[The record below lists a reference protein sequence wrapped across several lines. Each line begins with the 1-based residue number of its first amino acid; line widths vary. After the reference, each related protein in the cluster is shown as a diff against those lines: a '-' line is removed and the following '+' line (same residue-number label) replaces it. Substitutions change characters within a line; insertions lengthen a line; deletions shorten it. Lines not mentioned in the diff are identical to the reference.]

1 MTPDL
6 EEEWDRR
13 QSNFAG
19 EWRVAM
25 ESEGLVCGVSPVD
38 DQNLRRRILST
49 AQSTNKCRAL
59 KKDLHLIEAAK
70 ATDDTVSSLD
80 KKVKNLLREAAHVVR
95 EIRAIVWVN
104 PEREEDAPILWLARG
119 APADPE
125 RMLGYALSA

>member
-6 EEEWDRR
+6 EDEWDRR
-13 QSNFAG
+13 QSNFAA

-25 ESEGLVCGVSPVD
+25 ETEGLVCGVSPVN

-49 AQSTNKCRAL
+49 AQSTNKCRTL

-80 KKVKNLLREAAHVVR
+80 KKVKDLLREAAHVVR
-95 EIRAIVWVN
+95 EIRAIIWVN
-104 PEREEDAPILWLARG
+104 PEREEDDPILWLKRG
-119 APADPE
+119 APADPDLK
-125 RMLGYALSA
+125 LGCASSA